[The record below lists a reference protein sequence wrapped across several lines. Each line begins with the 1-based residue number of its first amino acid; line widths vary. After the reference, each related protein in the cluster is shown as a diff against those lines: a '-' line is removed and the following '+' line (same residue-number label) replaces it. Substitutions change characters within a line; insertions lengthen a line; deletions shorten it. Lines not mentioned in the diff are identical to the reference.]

1 MFSMFSL
8 TAYQAPVEP
17 LVVRASVPGLQH
29 KFSEWSY
36 AVLYIKKKLVKVDEC
51 QICCIINMSPLILC
65 YE

>member
-36 AVLYIKKKLVKVDEC
+36 AVLYIKKKLVKV
-51 QICCIINMSPLILC
+51 
-65 YE
+65 